1 MIRHRACRVALS
13 ALCVLLSAA
22 CSILPAPRPVDVY
35 LLPAPVPKTADGD
48 GVPRSWSLRIA
59 RPETGGQLLGQR
71 ILVIPE
77 QNRVSVYE
85 GANWHEPAP
94 LLMRNR
100 LFDAF
105 RMDGRISALSTD
117 EMRAFADLELLS
129 DLNTFHSE
137 YRQDDASLPDAVIR
151 LDVRLVDT
159 ASRRIVA
166 SRVFERRAA
175 AAASAVPAV
184 VAAFGAA
191 ADRLAAE
198 LVAWTVAQGDA
209 AQNTAHPVPVTPL
222 RGDDGRASQ

>member
-1 MIRHRACRVALS
+1 MIRHRACRAGLG
-13 ALCVLLSAA
+13 ALCVLLSTA
-22 CSILPAPRPVDVY
+22 CSILPAPQPVDVY
-35 LLPAPVPKTADGD
+35 LLPAAIPKPADGD
-48 GVPRSWSLRIA
+48 SAPRPWSLRIA

-77 QNRVSVYE
+77 QNRVSVYK

-105 RMDGRISALSTD
+105 REDGRVSALSTD

-137 YRQDDASLPDAVIR
+137 YRQGGASLPEAVIR
-151 LDVRLVDT
+151 LDVRLIDT

-184 VAAFGAA
+184 VAAFGSA
-191 ADRLAAE
+191 ADQLAAE
-198 LVAWTVAQGDA
+198 LVAWTIARGDV
-209 AQNTAHPVPVTPL
+209 AQNTDTAHSAP
-222 RGDDGRASQ
+222 GADSFGQ